1 MTNFHCINILIPPLG
16 GAGGGS
22 KNKELTIFVDGY
34 SL

>member
-1 MTNFHCINILIPPLG
+1 LE